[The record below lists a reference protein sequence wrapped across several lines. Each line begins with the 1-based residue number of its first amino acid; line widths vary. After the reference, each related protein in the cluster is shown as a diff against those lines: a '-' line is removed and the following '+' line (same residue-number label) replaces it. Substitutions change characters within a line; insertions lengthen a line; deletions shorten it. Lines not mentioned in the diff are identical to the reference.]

1 MFSFRP
7 EIAKDLSSLSKLHS
21 VEWSNDLKGGK
32 AVYLSGL
39 FDKLGYKVR
48 KALSAES
55 VKCSFSIAHCSVN
68 FKEGHMGDVDFLIQ
82 SIGRDIPVIQ
92 PDSTGYT
99 SGNKNSRVALQEQK
113 EIFILP
119 TIQISNLLQSEVEVF
134 LSDKGTV
141 KQIYLTIKKMRCKM
155 LYMYHV
161 ISYYLLCSALLFCCR
176 FPKHY

>member
-7 EIAKDLSSLSKLHS
+7 EITKDWRSLSKLHS

-32 AVYLSGL
+32 AIYLFGL
-39 FDKLGYKVR
+39 FDKLSYKVR

-55 VKCSFSIAHCSVN
+55 VKCSFSIAHCSL
-68 FKEGHMGDVDFLIQ
+68 KSEEGHIGDIDFLVQ

-99 SGNKNSRVALQEQK
+99 SGNRNSHVALQEQK
-113 EIFILP
+113 EIFIFP

-134 LSDKGTV
+134 LSDKG
-141 KQIYLTIKKMRCKM
+141 K
-155 LYMYHV
+155 
-161 ISYYLLCSALLFCCR
+161 
-176 FPKHY
+176 